1 MSEKY
6 RCIKDYYC
14 YGNLAFRECEIYDG
28 VQAILLTRLYT
39 KVEYIKKYT
48 YPIST
53 HFVNGDPEFDLH
65 FINYQKRGII
75 R

>member
-1 MSEKY
+1 LPLKE
-6 RCIKDYYC
+6 
-14 YGNLAFRECEIYDG
+14 GEIYDG
-28 VQAILLTRLYT
+28 FQAILLTRLYT

-65 FINYQKRGII
+65 FIKLSEERNNKIEGLLS
-75 R
+75 